1 MCSLC
6 GDWAVGSL
14 GDRFL
19 IGKQYSGLGNDVM
32 KILITGARGTI
43 GQKLIEALENE
54 HELCLLSR
62 SKVTGDA
69 RWRQVDVTCF
79 EDVLAAMDGV
89 DAVIHLAIATGYE
102 GDYEDDVFNA
112 QRFDTNVKG
121 TYTVFEAARR
131 AGVKRVI
138 YTSSLTVVWGATG
151 EVAGD
156 APAHPVGTYAL
167 TKQLG
172 EQIAAYY
179 TAQHK
184 MSVLCLRIPKPIDVD
199 DLSTRE
205 TPILP
210 QWIAFP
216 DLIQAYQL
224 ALNVA
229 DIAFEVVT
237 VVGES
242 SKRRWDISKAEQVL
256 GYRAQYR
263 LEEMGYTLRDEPR
276 GYDRAGVVWDE

>member
-1 MCSLC
+1 
-6 GDWAVGSL
+6 
-14 GDRFL
+14 
-19 IGKQYSGLGNDVM
+19 M

-43 GQKLIEALENE
+43 GQKLIAALEGV
-54 HELCLLSR
+54 HDLCLLSR
-62 SKVTGDA
+62 TKVAGDS
-69 RWRQVDVTCF
+69 RWHWVDVTCF
-79 EDVLAAMDGV
+79 EDVLAAMNGMDM
-89 DAVIHLAIATGYE
+89 VIHLAIASGYE
-102 GDYEDDVFNA
+102 GDFEDDVFNA

-121 TYTVFEAARR
+121 TYNVFEAAKR
-131 AGVKRVI
+131 AGVQRVI

-156 APAHPVGTYAL
+156 APAQPVGTYAL

-179 TAQHK
+179 AAQHK
-184 MSVLCLRIPKPIDVD
+184 LSVLCLRIPKPIDVD
-199 DLSTRE
+199 DASTRE

-216 DLIQAYQL
+216 DLINAYQL
-224 ALNVA
+224 ALVA
-229 DIAFEVVT
+229 SDIDFEIVT

-242 SKRRWDISKAEQVL
+242 SKRRWDLSKAEQIL
-256 GYRAQYR
+256 GYRPKHR
-263 LEEMGYTLRDEPR
+263 LEDMGYTLRDEPI

>member
-1 MCSLC
+1 
-6 GDWAVGSL
+6 
-14 GDRFL
+14 
-19 IGKQYSGLGNDVM
+19 M

-43 GQKLIEALENE
+43 GQKLIPALEGE

-62 SKVTGDA
+62 SQVAGDA
-69 RWRQVDVTCF
+69 RWHQVDVTCF
-79 EDVLAAMDGV
+79 DDVLAVMNGV
-89 DAVIHLAIATGYE
+89 DMVIHLAIATGYE

-121 TYTVFEAARR
+121 TYNVFEAAKR

-138 YTSSLTVVWGATG
+138 YTSSLTVVWGVTG

-156 APAHPVGTYAL
+156 ALAQPVGTYAL
-167 TKQLG
+167 TKHLG
-172 EQIAAYY
+172 EQVAEYY
-179 TAQHK
+179 AAQHK
-184 MSVLCLRIPKPIDVD
+184 LSVLCLRIPKPIDVD
-199 DLSTRE
+199 DVSTRD

-216 DLIQAYQL
+216 DLIHAYQL
-224 ALNVA
+224 ALEKK
-229 DIAFEVVT
+229 DIGFEIVT

-242 SKRRWDISKAEQVL
+242 TKRRWDLTQAEQVL
-256 GYRAQYR
+256 GYRATYR
-263 LEEMGYTLRDEPR
+263 LEEMGYTLRDEPS